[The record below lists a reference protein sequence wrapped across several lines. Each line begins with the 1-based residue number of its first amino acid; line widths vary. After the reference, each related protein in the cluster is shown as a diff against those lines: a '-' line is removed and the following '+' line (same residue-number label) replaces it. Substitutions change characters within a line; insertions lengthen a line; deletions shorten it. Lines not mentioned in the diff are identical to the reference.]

1 MKAKKLL
8 NAFAIVAAVACG
20 ANNAY
25 ADDSALSFA
34 IDVTEVSASDFKFT
48 ITPSDDEATY
58 YFYATPIAKFEK
70 IGGLE
75 GAAEFDLAF
84 WQQMANLYGVEL
96 SSVVEANLIKGTST
110 IDYAQEYGK
119 KTFWDSEY
127 VIYCYGLNADGT
139 LTTSVV
145 TKEVKT
151 LSPEKSDN
159 TFDIEVTSIDADP
172 DSKYYVYVNATITPS
187 KDDEQYLCAV
197 HNQSTLDW
205 YYEDDNALTPED
217 PEKDY
222 IATELINANLQ
233 KFTGKIDTQTRVR
246 INRDYIVSVVGYS
259 EEGPTTELFTKGF
272 TASVTTGVN
281 SISTGEGVAVK
292 GGLGEITIAG
302 NYDQAAIFTLD
313 GKAIKVARG
322 AAKATVAPGCYIVRV
337 NANGTTKV
345 SKVLVK

>member
-1 MKAKKLL
+1 
-8 NAFAIVAAVACG
+8 
-20 ANNAY
+20 
-25 ADDSALSFA
+25 
-34 IDVTEVSASDFKFT
+34 
-48 ITPSDDEATY
+48 
-58 YFYATPIAKFEK
+58 
-70 IGGLE
+70 
-75 GAAEFDLAF
+75 
-84 WQQMANLYGVEL
+84 
-96 SSVVEANLIKGTST
+96 
-110 IDYAQEYGK
+110 
-119 KTFWDSEY
+119 
-127 VIYCYGLNADGT
+127 
-139 LTTSVV
+139 
-145 TKEVKT
+145 
-151 LSPEKSDN
+151 
-159 TFDIEVTSIDADP
+159 
-172 DSKYYVYVNATITPS
+172 VYVNATITPS

-281 SISTGEGVAVK
+281 SISTSEGVAVK

-302 NYDQAAIFTLD
+302 NYDQAAIFTLE
-313 GKAIKVARG
+313 GKAIKVARS

-337 NANGTTKV
+337 NANGSTKV